1 MTKGIV
7 QDKAI
12 LWVGSN
18 QIKRQEAPLKLKA
31 NHGTKGKVVF
41 YILIPRVDDHWLK
54 KPFEI

>member
-31 NHGTKGKVVF
+31 NHGTKGKSGVLYF
-41 YILIPRVDDHWLK
+41 IPRVDDHWLK